1 MAAVPSSADPHEPGV
16 TAQGHYFSDDP
27 GAASRRSTVRLTL
40 PERTLELVTD
50 RGVFSPDRVDPG
62 TKLLLMELPEL
73 PAGPVVDV
81 GCGYGPITCT
91 VAARHPDHEVWAV
104 DVNRRAR
111 DLTAENARRLGL
123 RVRVAAPD
131 EVPADLRVAAIVSN
145 PPIRIGKAAL
155 HALLTTWLD
164 RLEPAGRAWLVVNK
178 HLGADSLAGWLTA
191 RGHEVERLR
200 SRQGYRIL
208 SVSGSAPDPRAA

>member
-1 MAAVPSSADPHEPGV
+1 VAAVPSPDDPHEPGV
-16 TAQGHYFSDDP
+16 TPPGHYFSGDP
-27 GAASRRSTVRLTL
+27 SAASRRGTVRLTL
-40 PERTLELVTD
+40 PDRTLELVTD
-50 RGVFSPDRVDPG
+50 RGVFSPDRIDPG

-73 PAGPVVDV
+73 PAGPIVDV
-81 GCGYGPITCT
+81 GCGYGPIACT
-91 VAARHPDHEVWAV
+91 VAERHPDHEVWAV

-111 DLTAENARRLGL
+111 DLTAENAERLGL

-131 EVPADLRVAAIVSN
+131 EVPGDLRVAAVVSN

-155 HALLTTWLD
+155 HELLATWLD
-164 RLEPAGRAWLVVNK
+164 RLVPGGRAWLVVNK
-178 HLGADSLAGWLTA
+178 HLGADSLAAWLTA

-208 SVSGSAPDPRAA
+208 SVGPAAG